1 MFLIRLKFNCNFFV
15 YFIFKFNKFDELIE
29 KLKNSNKSQAEKDKI
44 INDSIKESNDNKI
57 KELTSDLE
65 NKRLLEKKLI
75 E

>member
-1 MFLIRLKFNCNFFV
+1 M
-15 YFIFKFNKFDELIE
+15 EE